1 MIMMINICNK
11 ILCYTHT
18 FSLEQPANVEIKI
31 SRACEKW
38 KYYASLRHIEKSE
51 RVINSQRF
59 SLNTMTLPYLDA
71 NITIIHKHSA
81 MIRQKANNISIQ
93 FVRLLNFNLHSMS
106 SITSIYSL
114 LLSCECH
121 VVVSAA
127 FERY

>member
-1 MIMMINICNK
+1 ME
-11 ILCYTHT
+11 ILCELETHR
-18 FSLEQPANVEIKI
+18 K
-31 SRACEKW
+31 
-38 KYYASLRHIEKSE
+38 KSE

-71 NITIIHKHSA
+71 NITLYKHSA

-127 FERY
+127 RERN